1 MISVTEIVLIIAGI
15 LAVVLGYLI
24 PNGQDTDDVSEI
36 SEVRINEL
44 VQKALRN
51 SQGQIDDMLEECME
65 DAINKAERAMDRV
78 TNEKMSAI
86 SEYSDTVMNDIH
98 KNHDEVMFMYDMLN
112 DKHKNLKNTVSEVN
126 RVAKEVKQTA
136 EEAVMNA
143 EHAEAAART
152 AREVTLKAK
161 DSVKERNNYSSGI
174 QMVQMSGKFE
184 EPEGRVIRPAVNYEE
199 PEDRV
204 IRPTVNYEEPE
215 DRVIR
220 PTVNYEEPEDR
231 VIRPTVNYEEPE
243 SRVVRPATGY
253 EEQPVVKAQ
262 PSETVEK
269 QPVKTFQNGV
279 QEDEGGYLDEDDDF
293 FDEPDVDMAYPDETE
308 IVTDEEP
315 KNEHFSSLTQ
325 ILDRVDAAAARK
337 TSGKI
342 IGAGISEDDD
352 QNAGSEMVSP
362 QEYEMVQPANEEPAA
377 KVVSIADASNKKVS
391 PGNPDN
397 GIQQF
402 EVRENANGMN
412 DPISRNQRILDMHK
426 SGKSAVVIAREL
438 RLGIGEVKL
447 VIDLA
452 GNHKKR

>member
-184 EPEGRVIRPAVNYEE
+184 ESEGRGIRPAVNYEE

-204 IRPTVNYEEPE
+204 IRPA
-215 DRVIR
+215 
-220 PTVNYEEPEDR
+220 VNYEEPEDR

-253 EEQPVVKAQ
+253 EEKPVVKAQ

-279 QEDEGGYLDEDDDF
+279 QEDEGGYLDEDEDF

-362 QEYEMVQPANEEPAA
+362 QEYEMVQPADEEPAA

-402 EVRENANGMN
+402 EARENANGMN

>member
-24 PNGQDTDDVSEI
+24 PNGQGTDDVSEI
-36 SEVRINEL
+36 SEARINEL

-215 DRVIR
+215 
-220 PTVNYEEPEDR
+220 
-231 VIRPTVNYEEPE
+231 
-243 SRVVRPATGY
+243 SRAVRPATGY

-342 IGAGISEDDD
+342 IGAGISEDDY
-352 QNAGSEMVSP
+352 QNEGSEMVSS

-377 KVVSIADASNKKVS
+377 KVVSIADASNKNVS
-391 PGNPDN
+391 TRNPDN

-402 EVRENANGMN
+402 EARENANGMN